1 MRNYEIYKSE
11 YEEDDIIVFV
21 FNERDMR
28 FVQKQIIE
36 MGYIITQ
43 RINGNYFRA
52 YKPEEVLE

>member
-1 MRNYEIYKSE
+1 MRNYEIYKN
-11 YEEDDIIVFV
+11 EDTERFIIVFI
-21 FNERDMR
+21 FNERDML

-52 YKPEEVLE
+52 YKPEEELE